1 MLDFKTECVPG
12 SVLCSH
18 LIFLS
23 DVGRRLPIYIGHLR
37 VSLDQDHRALLSH
50 SNVRYGMQ
58 EWHQL
63 SLPKPPYRHSPSPA
77 DVSDPVSK
85 PCQ

>member
-1 MLDFKTECVPG
+1 MLDFKTACVPG
-12 SVLCSH
+12 FVLCSH
-18 LIFLS
+18 LILLS
-23 DVGRRLPIYIGHLR
+23 DVGRRLPSIGHLR

-63 SLPKPPYRHSPSPA
+63 SLPKPPYCHSPSPA
-77 DVSDPVSK
+77 EVSDPVSK